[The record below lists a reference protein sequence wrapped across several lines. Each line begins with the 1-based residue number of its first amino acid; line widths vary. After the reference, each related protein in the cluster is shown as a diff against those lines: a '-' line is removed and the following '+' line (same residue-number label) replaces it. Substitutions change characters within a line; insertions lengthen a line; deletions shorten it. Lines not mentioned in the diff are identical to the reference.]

1 MVRCVAGFAVPQYE
15 QQLSADLEPYLGAV
29 RHVTLWLAYAV
40 LVTVAT
46 MFSIHLC
53 GAVVFHY
60 LKSKHKFP
68 VRTVIVSSSPPG
80 IADNLPPPPDESDY
94 ETDDDQ
100 DGGFRTYPSSGSHH
114 HADKSNTLLTDFKYS
129 ETKV

>member
-1 MVRCVAGFAVPQYE
+1 MFSEFALPQYQ
-15 QQLSADLEPYLGAV
+15 QQLGADLEPYLGAV

-40 LVTVAT
+40 VITAAT
-46 MFSIHLC
+46 MFTIHIC
-53 GAVVFHY
+53 GAVLFHY
-60 LKSKHKFP
+60 LKCKHKFP
-68 VRTVIVSSSPPG
+68 VRTVIISNSPPG
-80 IADNLPPPPDESDY
+80 ILGGPNLPPPPDESDY

-100 DGGFRTYPSSGSHH
+100 DGGFRTYPTNRGHH